1 MANWQR
7 ITLGIAALI
16 GWVVLEGVSI
26 SANIKFAY
34 SLGHTVQESY
44 IMAAGSVASDL
55 FKAAAPVAVLYF
67 LATRRWTAF
76 SASAAVGIVAFAFSI
91 VAATGFMSSERY
103 RAYHEAKLQMDH
115 TKELRADIKKESEAK
130 SWIPENQKPVAVLE
144 AERAAALADRRYRV
158 TDGCTNARN
167 ANEEWCRGVR
177 QLDVQIA
184 AAKAA
189 EEAESKIEEKRTELY
204 TKGRDYGDAQIQF
217 VSEFTS
223 VSEEK
228 VLIAIILLAVALIE
242 LGSTLGLTIALG
254 LLSPPDS
261 AVGRVLGT
269 AFSVVNGGK
278 NAEPP
283 KPAPKAP
290 TPEAV
295 RKVAAP
301 GGFEEPAAIKPDA
314 GGLKNKLRPVT
325 RPVVAKVSAA

>member
-16 GWVVLEGVSI
+16 GWFVLEGVSI
-26 SANIKFAY
+26 AANIKFAY
-34 SLGHTVQESY
+34 SLGHTPTESY
-44 IMAAGSVASDL
+44 IMSAGSVASDL
-55 FKAAAPVAVLYF
+55 FKAAAPVAVLLF
-67 LATRRWTAF
+67 IATRRWTPMVC
-76 SASAAVGIVAFAFSI
+76 AAALGAVAFAFSV
-91 VAATGFMSSERY
+91 VAATGFMSTERY
-103 RAYHEAKLQMDH
+103 QAYHEAKSQMDH
-115 TKELRADIKKESEAK
+115 TKDLRADIKKESEGKA
-130 SWIPENQKPVAVLE
+130 WLPENIKPVAVLE
-144 AERAAALADRRYRV
+144 AEKTAALADRRYRM
-158 TDGCTNARN
+158 TDSCTNARN

-189 EEAESKIEEKRTELY
+189 AEADSKIEEKRTELNE
-204 TKGRDYGDAQIQF
+204 KGREYGDAQIQF
-217 VSEFTS
+217 ISELTS
-223 VSEEK
+223 IDEK
-228 VLIAIILLAVALIE
+228 TVLMATIILAVLLIE
-242 LGSTLGLTIALG
+242 LGSTLGLTVALG
-254 LLSPPDS
+254 LLAPDS
-261 AVGRVLGT
+261 RVGRVIGQ

-278 NAEPP
+278 KDEPS

-290 TPEAV
+290 SPEAV